1 MIKYFISIFTFI
13 VLVHSGSAQ
22 NLSPFT
28 LFTGQGKKV
37 KYQKVLK
44 NALKQEL
51 VFFGEEHNS
60 AIAHWLQLRLIKD
73 CTMSRPLVLGAEMI
87 ERDNQDEL
95 QEYLEGEITAK
106 QLDSSAR
113 LWPNYKTD
121 YAPLVDFAKD
131 HGFPFIGTNI
141 PRRFAAMVSRKG
153 LESLDTLSAEEKS
166 WIAPL
171 PILYDDE
178 LSGYKNML
186 AMMPGHASPNLPKA
200 QAIKDATMAHFI
212 LANMKPSSLF
222 IHFNGSYHS
231 EHDQG
236 IIWYIKKTNPNIR
249 YLTITTI
256 TQKQIK
262 SLDKE
267 NIGKADYIL
276 CVDEDM
282 TTTY

>member
-1 MIKYFISIFTFI
+1 MLKYVLYILTSLI
-13 VLVHSGSAQ
+13 LVHPGSAQ
-22 NLSPFT
+22 SLSPFT
-28 LFTGQGKKV
+28 LFTSQGKKV

-44 NALKQEL
+44 NTLRQEL
-51 VFFGEEHNS
+51 VFFGEEHNN
-60 AIAHWLQLRLIKD
+60 AIAHWLQLRLTKD
-73 CTMSRPLVLGAEMI
+73 CAMSRPLVLGAEMI

-95 QEYLEGEITAK
+95 EEYLEGEISAN

-121 YAPLVDFAKD
+121 YAPLVDFAKT

-153 LESLDTLSAEEKS
+153 LESLDTLSVEEKS

-171 PILYDDE
+171 PILYDAE
-178 LSGYKNML
+178 LTGYKNIL
-186 AMMPGHASPNLPKA
+186 NMMPGHFSPNLPKA

-212 LANMKPSSLF
+212 LVNMNTSSLF

-236 IIWYIKKTNPNIR
+236 IIWYIKKANPNIR
-249 YLTITTI
+249 YLTITTV

-267 NIGKADYIL
+267 NFGKADYIL